1 MKIERIER
9 HSVEELVENMRQV
22 GMLTNPEVKLYAN
35 STIEVVTLHTD
46 EIAPAQRYVLVQEI
60 LKVRNLRWALR
71 EWGVDL
77 FKLDGYITMWLQG
90 SDEPIDVLPPVVERS
105 VEADGSIVKILNDG
119 MHRVYLARMERS
131 PIQVVYVREVPNEYP
146 YYAYPLVNGWNDVE
160 IVNELPEHYIK
171 KWHRIPNYKTLYR
184 DFNTAFQNV
193 GGPRGRFVNA
203 TK

>member
-1 MKIERIER
+1 MEIERIER
-9 HSVEELVENMRQV
+9 HSVEELVQNMRQV

-60 LKVRNLRWALR
+60 LKVRNLRWALC
-71 EWGVDL
+71 EWGIDL